1 MRDIEALSAPIQ
13 ENERESIL
21 DSHKL
26 SEQDYEAIVRILGRV
41 PNLIEIGIFSAMW
54 SEHCS

>member
-1 MRDIEALSAPIQ
+1 MRDITTLNAPIQ
-13 ENERESIL
+13 ESDKESIL

-26 SEQDYEAIVRILGRV
+26 SHDDYKAIVEILGRV
-41 PNLIEIGIFSAMW
+41 PNLVEIGIFSAMW

>member
-26 SEQDYEAIVRILGRV
+26 SEQDY
-41 PNLIEIGIFSAMW
+41 
-54 SEHCS
+54 